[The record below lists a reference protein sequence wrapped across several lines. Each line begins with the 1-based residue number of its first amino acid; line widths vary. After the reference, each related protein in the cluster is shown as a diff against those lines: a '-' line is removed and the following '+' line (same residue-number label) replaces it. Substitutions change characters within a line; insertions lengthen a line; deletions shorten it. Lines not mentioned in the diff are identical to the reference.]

1 MRAAEARRA
10 TAFTRLNADSSRSHA
25 LLLLSV
31 PPRAAAPHDALPP
44 GFGGAAGAAGA
55 GEAGVLGA
63 PGAGAAFAAGQGG
76 AGRLYLVDLAGSER
90 TKRSGVE
97 GQGFDEAC
105 SINQSLTTLG
115 RCIQLL
121 AVSSRGKVRAERP
134 PFRESKLT
142 RLLSPALG

>member
-31 PPRAAAPHDALPP
+31 PPRATAPHDALPP
-44 GFGGAAGAAGA
+44 GFGGAAGGAGTAGA

-121 AVSSRGKVRAERP
+121 AASSRGKVPYVGRKP
-134 PFRESKLT
+134 
-142 RLLSPALG
+142 